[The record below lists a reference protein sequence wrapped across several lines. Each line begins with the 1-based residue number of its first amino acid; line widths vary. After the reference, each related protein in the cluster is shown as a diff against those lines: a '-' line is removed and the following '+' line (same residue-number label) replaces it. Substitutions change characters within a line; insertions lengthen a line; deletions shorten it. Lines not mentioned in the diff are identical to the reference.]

1 MRVLVSGASGLI
13 GSALCDAFSQRGD
26 SVTKLVRKEWSPSEN
41 EMLWNPAAP
50 NLEPDKF
57 EGFDAAIHLS
67 GESIASGRWTERK
80 KGEIIESR
88 TRTTKLLA
96 RTFRELDSPPETW
109 VVASATGFYGNCG
122 DRWLD
127 EDQPCGETFLAE
139 VSRQWEEASYAARD
153 IGIRVINARF
163 GIVMSRQKSPFTRM
177 LLPFK
182 LGLGGP
188 AGPGTQYLSWITLHD
203 AVRAIVHGIATP
215 SLEGPVNVVSP
226 HPVRNKELAAGLGRA
241 LSRPAVLPFPAF
253 AARMLLGEMADE
265 LLLASQRAT
274 PRKLLESGFTFDYPE
289 LDQALRLVLEA
300 R

>member
-13 GSALCDAFSQRGD
+13 GSALCDAFAQRGD
-26 SVTKLVRKEWSPSEN
+26 SVTKLVRKEETPSGN
-41 EMLWNPAAP
+41 EIRWDPAAAQ
-50 NLEPDKF
+50 LEPEKL

-80 KGEIIESR
+80 KREIIQSR

-96 RTFRELDSPPETW
+96 RTFRELGAPPKTW
-109 VVASATGFYGNCG
+109 VVASATGFYGHCG

-127 EDQPCGETFLAE
+127 EEQPCGETFLAE
-139 VSRQWEEASYAARD
+139 VSRQWEEASYPARD
-153 IGIRVINARF
+153 AGIRVLNARF
-163 GIVMSRQKSPFTRM
+163 GLVMSRQKSPFTRM

-188 AGPGTQYLSWITLHD
+188 VGPGTQYLGWITRHD
-203 AVRAIVHGIATP
+203 AIRALMHGIAAP
-215 SLEGPVNVVSP
+215 PLQGPVNVVSP
-226 HPVRNKELAAGLGRA
+226 HPVRNKELATALGRA
-241 LSRPAVLPFPAF
+241 LGRPALLPFPAF
-253 AARMLLGEMADE
+253 AARMLFGEMADE

-289 LDQALRLVLEA
+289 LDQALRLILEA